1 MTKALFLAAAVSA
14 LLLTADTP
22 PALAHHYPQYSHHR
36 PPQAASYPEADTS
49 DTEKDK
55 GSGQKEEHK
64 TMRLPV

>member
-14 LLLTADTP
+14 LLLTADTT
-22 PALAHHYPQYSHHR
+22 PALAHAHHYPHYR

-49 DTEKDK
+49 DAEKDK